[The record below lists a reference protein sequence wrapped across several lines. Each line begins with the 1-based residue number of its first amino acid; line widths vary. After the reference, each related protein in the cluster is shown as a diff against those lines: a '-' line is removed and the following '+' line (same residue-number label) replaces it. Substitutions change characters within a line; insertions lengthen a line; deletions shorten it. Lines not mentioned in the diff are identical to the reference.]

1 MITLQ
6 TNKQPSSKPIIM
18 KKIIFTLL
26 AIIAVQI
33 SNAQIAQLTEDQFR
47 EKVSVEF
54 QTSYNKALTYFENSM
69 DYDMTKKNETWSV
82 YEFDNKRI
90 FKIESKKNN
99 TTFIETF
106 YEVDGQLRYAQE
118 KEISFINT
126 PDAIEWNCEYFL
138 ENGTIKTIMSLGHG
152 KTERDD
158 WDSNEILT
166 TYQKRKSSLK

>member
-1 MITLQ
+1 
-6 TNKQPSSKPIIM
+6 M

-26 AIIAVQI
+26 VIIAVQTT
-33 SNAQIAQLTEDQFR
+33 NAQIAQLTEDQFR

-69 DYDMTKKNETWSV
+69 DYDMTKKNENWSV

-138 ENGTIKTIMSLGHG
+138 ENGAVKTIMSLGHG

-158 WDSNEILT
+158 WDSDKILT

>member
-1 MITLQ
+1 
-6 TNKQPSSKPIIM
+6 M

-26 AIIAVQI
+26 VIIAVQTT
-33 SNAQIAQLTEDQFR
+33 NAQIAQLTEDQFR
-47 EKVSVEF
+47 EKVSAEF

-126 PDAIEWNCEYFL
+126 PDAMEWNCEYFL

-158 WDSNEILT
+158 WDSDKILT
-166 TYQKRKSSLK
+166 TYQKRKSSLKQKE

>member
-1 MITLQ
+1 
-6 TNKQPSSKPIIM
+6 M

-26 AIIAVQI
+26 VIIAVQTT
-33 SNAQIAQLTEDQFR
+33 NAQIAQLTEDQFR

-54 QTSYNKALTYFENSM
+54 QTSYNKALTSFENSM

-90 FKIESKKNN
+90 FKIESKKKN
-99 TTFIETF
+99 TTFMETF

-126 PDAIEWNCEYFL
+126 PDAMEWNCEYFL

>member
-1 MITLQ
+1 
-6 TNKQPSSKPIIM
+6 M

-26 AIIAVQI
+26 AIIAAQI

-47 EKVSVEF
+47 EKVSAEF
-54 QTSYNKALTYFENSM
+54 QINYNKALTSFENSM

-138 ENGTIKTIMSLGHG
+138 ENGAVKTIMSLGHG

-166 TYQKRKSSLK
+166 TYQKRKTSLK

>member
-1 MITLQ
+1 
-6 TNKQPSSKPIIM
+6 M

-26 AIIAVQI
+26 AIIAAQI

-69 DYDMTKKNETWSV
+69 DYDMTKKNENWSV

-99 TTFIETF
+99 TTFIETY

-126 PDAIEWNCEYFL
+126 PDAMEWNCEYFL